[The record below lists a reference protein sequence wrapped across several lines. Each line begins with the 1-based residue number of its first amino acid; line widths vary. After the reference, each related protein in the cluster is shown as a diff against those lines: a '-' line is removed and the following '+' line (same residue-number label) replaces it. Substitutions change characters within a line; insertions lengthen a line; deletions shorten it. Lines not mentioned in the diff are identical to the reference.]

1 MPRLKRPSDEAY
13 NARRRAARAAAKAKG
28 ELIASDQAYVNR
40 RRLERQARRIER
52 EAQNDA
58 GVFGSRLSK
67 LGDILREKRARTYA
81 RKGRYSQT
89 ALDDSP
95 IDIMDAGTQAD
106 IIMDSNI
113 GSRIWAGTQEI
124 WQDASYGNREQAILD
139 AFGADSMA
147 EVLEKIEKRIGDKL
161 YAEDSNERY
170 DEIATAIMKMVAKAA

>member
-1 MPRLKRPSDEAY
+1 MPRAKRPSDEAY

-28 ELIASDQAYVNR
+28 ERIASDQAYVNR
-40 RRLERQARRIER
+40 RRLERQVHRIER

-67 LGDILREKRARTYA
+67 IGDILREKRARTYA
-81 RKGRYSQT
+81 RNGRYSQT

-95 IDIMDAGTQAD
+95 IDIMDTGTQAD

-170 DEIATAIMKMVAKAA
+170 DEVATAIMKMVAKAA

>member
-1 MPRLKRPSDEAY
+1 MPRAKRPSDEAY

-28 ELIASDQAYVNR
+28 ERIASDQAYVNR

-52 EAQNDA
+52 EAQSDS

-67 LGDILREKRARTYA
+67 IGDILREKRARTYA
-81 RKGRYSQT
+81 RNGRYSQT

-170 DEIATAIMKMVAKAA
+170 DEVATAIMKMVAKAA

>member
-28 ELIASDQAYVNR
+28 ERIASDQAYVNR

-52 EAQNDA
+52 EAQKDA

-67 LGDILREKRARTYA
+67 IGDILREKRARTYA
-81 RKGRYSQT
+81 RNGRYSQT
-89 ALDDSP
+89 ALDDFP
-95 IDIMDAGTQAD
+95 IDIMDTGTQAD